1 MAHSIRSGR
10 FRTINALVAL
20 AVTAGCV
27 AYEAD
32 PIDLATIVAST
43 PMLPPGELS
52 FRDAVA
58 FAFRHNPEL
67 VELAARARA
76 AGADVAATELQSEWT
91 GADDMLAVMIDPVA
105 LLRLGARG
113 AVADLA
119 TARAAQAVAELAV
132 ARWRLVGR
140 IAAIY
145 AATTAL
151 AGIEQPGFTEDPEP
165 FVRAGLAAPATAA
178 LARAAL
184 AGARAEQLALATD
197 RAALRAELCTLLGA
211 PESVA
216 LTLAPVAAAFPD
228 LPPQDDEHLLQRP
241 DLALALADYRT
252 ADAEFRAAVA
262 AQYPSLMLGPDV
274 PLRGGVVDAMAIL
287 RLPIGAGAPAEA
299 AKERRAAARAR
310 VVAAVIDAA
319 NTAADAGRQHAA
331 AAQRALA
338 ATASA
343 QASAGALAAARAAV
357 AVEVDA
363 YEQLVD
369 RAQMAVREAM
379 ERRAAVVAAGRA
391 RVQLAIA
398 YGWPQA
404 RAPEVGP

>member
-1 MAHSIRSGR
+1 M
-10 FRTINALVAL
+10 

-32 PIDLATIVAST
+32 PIDLAKVVAST
-43 PMLPPGELS
+43 PVLPPGELS
-52 FRDAVA
+52 FRAAVA

-67 VELAARARA
+67 AELAARARA

-91 GADDMLAVMIDPVA
+91 GTDDMLAVMVDPVA

-113 AVADLA
+113 AAADLA
-119 TARAAQAVAELAV
+119 TARAAQAVTELAV

-145 AATTAL
+145 AASTAL
-151 AGIEQPGFTEDPEP
+151 AGIEQPTFNEDPEP

-178 LARAAL
+178 LAQAAL

-197 RAALRAELCTLLGA
+197 RAALRAELCTALGVPRA
-211 PESVA
+211 DLALASVDA
-216 LTLAPVAAAFPD
+216 TFPD
-228 LPPQDDEHLLQRP
+228 LPPQDDEHLLRRP

-287 RLPIGAGAPAEA
+287 RLPIGASGPALA

-310 VVAAVIDAA
+310 VVAAVIDAGNA
-319 NTAADAGRQHAA
+319 AADAGRQHAA

-357 AVEVDA
+357 AIEADA

-379 ERRAAVVAAGRA
+379 ERRGAVVAASRA

-398 YGWPQA
+398 YGWPQTP
-404 RAPEVGP
+404 APGVGP